1 MCDVRCVGLRLWRGT
16 LGTCEKCG
24 VKGCV
29 REALEGG

>member
-1 MCDVRCVGLRLWRGT
+1 MCGIEAVEGDVR
-16 LGTCEKCG
+16 CEKCG